1 MDELK
6 MVSGFLISIYALA
19 VYKVY
24 LDTFLRKQE
33 RFHAFSGWSVF
44 FCGSILLIWSVML
57 CPLD

>member
-44 FCGSILLIWSVML
+44 Y
-57 CPLD
+57 